1 MMALSCGGPTARD
14 VSPKNSTAKDTEV
27 GKKCGVETELESLLK
42 FTLSELRVKWSALHG
57 SEAPDSLSPNM
68 IKGAIANYL
77 QEQASGGLS
86 RQAQLRLKA
95 LMASPRN
102 GSAFVSHT
110 TLTKPGMKF
119 LREWQN
125 KVHEVQALADG
136 NFIYESRTYRSL
148 TIIAREITG
157 THQSGP
163 KFFGLKRLK
172 LKTSKLGK
180 HHG

>member
-1 MMALSCGGPTARD
+1 MMELSGEAPTARD
-14 VSPKNSTAKDTEV
+14 VGPKNAIAKDSLEES
-27 GKKCGVETELESLLK
+27 KRGVETGLECLSEL
-42 FTLSELRVKWSALHG
+42 TLSKLRVKWSTLHG

-68 IKGAIANYL
+68 LKGAIAYRL
-77 QEQASGGLS
+77 QEQTFGGLS
-86 RQAQLRLKA
+86 RQARLRLKA

-102 GSAFVSHT
+102 GSTVTANMT
-110 TLTKPGMKF
+110 ITKPGTKF

-136 NFIYESRTYRSL
+136 NFIYEGRTYRSL

-163 KFFGLKRLK
+163 KFF
-172 LKTSKLGK
+172 
-180 HHG
+180 